1 MASIARRDPDALI
14 HILDQQLDVITRQQ
28 ALAAGLTRHAL
39 GHRLRH
45 GGPWRTLL
53 PGVYIALTGT
63 PTTLQQEMAALLYA
77 GSGSVITGPA
87 ALRCHHIRGTS
98 SDLIDVLIP
107 ATRRRRDA
115 AFVRLHRTTR
125 MPERIWQAG
134 PLRYA
139 SPLRY
144 APPARA
150 VADAVRDMTS
160 LRDVRAVV
168 ADAVQRGHCEV
179 QDLYA
184 ELSAGPVVG
193 SALFREALTDV
204 AEGIRSAAEADLKD
218 LLVKSRLPMPLFNAS
233 VYDGDIFIARPDAWW
248 PELGV
253 AAEVDSH
260 EWHMSPE
267 DHARTLARGRRMGV
281 AQIIALRFT
290 PKQIRSEPAQVINEI
305 RGMLEGARGR
315 PPLNLRTVPA
325 DESGQLAQPAN
336 PASAPGQRA
345 RPASPAGQ
353 PGQLA
358 QPANPASQASQ
369 RTGVS

>member
-1 MASIARRDPDALI
+1 MASSTHRDPDALI
-14 HILDQQLDVITRQQ
+14 RILDRQLNVITRQQ
-28 ALAAGLTRHAL
+28 ALTVGLTRHAL
-39 GHRLRH
+39 GHRLRT
-45 GGPWRTLL
+45 GGPWRPLL
-53 PGVYIALTGT
+53 SGVYIAATGT

-77 GSGSVITGPA
+77 GGGSVITGPA
-87 ALRCHHIRGTS
+87 ALRGHHIRGTS
-98 SDLIDVLIP
+98 SELVDVLVP
-107 ATRRRRDA
+107 ATRKRRDA

-125 MPERIWQAG
+125 MPGRTWQAG
-134 PLRYA
+134 PLRYV
-139 SPLRY
+139 
-144 APPARA
+144 PPARA

-168 ADAVQRGHCEV
+168 ADAVQRGRCGV
-179 QDLYA
+179 PDLYA
-184 ELSAGPVVG
+184 ELTAGPTVG

-204 AEGIRSAAEADLKD
+204 ADGIRSTAEADLKD
-218 LLVKSRLPMPLFNAS
+218 LLVKSRLPMPLFNPS
-233 VYDGDIFIARPDAWW
+233 VYDGDTFIAKPDAWW

-253 AAEVDSH
+253 AAEVDSR

-281 AQIIALRFT
+281 YQIVALRFT

-336 PASAPGQRA
+336 PASR
-345 RPASPAGQ
+345 
-353 PGQLA
+353 
-358 QPANPASQASQ
+358 ASQ